1 MDIELCSNSNLNNV
15 HNSALFNYPCNI
27 STDAE
32 YVASVL
38 RILIE
43 DCHAAHRARHN
54 KDKMICNLKVGDV
67 IKAHVQVDSVV
78 EKGVVGK
85 LSYQAKGP
93 LIITVDL
100 GDNSFEVQTYDDPNS
115 AKQKYKNMELYILLP
130 SIFPL

>member
-1 MDIELCSNSNLNNV
+1 
-15 HNSALFNYPCNI
+15 
-27 STDAE
+27 
-32 YVASVL
+32 
-38 RILIE
+38 
-43 DCHAAHRARHN
+43 
-54 KDKMICNLKVGDV
+54 MICNLKVGDV